1 LKQLGLLSRQADIR
15 QVTGASSVTI
25 SPPEAARAR
34 EARKSET
41 AGITSCLVIPSAPAC
56 CFENSS
62 RFSRVLERL
71 FDLDRPDDLARW
83 SGLLE

>member
-1 LKQLGLLSRQADIR
+1 
-15 QVTGASSVTI
+15 
-25 SPPEAARAR
+25 
-34 EARKSET
+34 
-41 AGITSCLVIPSAPAC
+41 VIPSAPAC
-56 CFENSS
+56 CFEKSS